1 MLKFRENGVELIICI
16 LIVLRINI
24 KFLTYSK
31 ERMTISKERELLIDK
46 LMMLVVEYFWTIELD
61 ESEELKSRR
70 I

>member
-24 KFLTYSK
+24 KFLTYYK

-46 LMMLVVEYFWTIELD
+46 LMMLDVEYFWTIELD